1 MNKLIFLT
9 LLLIFFSCKEDNSNS
24 SPDDLLQQ
32 MESIDEE
39 IEALLITQCSDGSQC
54 VATPIGVKPCG
65 GPTRF
70 IVHSDATDQAK
81 LDALIEEYNELN
93 AKYNEMNNLGSDC
106 SVVTAPE
113 MDCISGTCQAVEN

>member
-9 LLLIFFSCKEDNSNS
+9 LLLIFFSCKEDDSNS

-32 MESIDEE
+32 MESIDEQ

-65 GPTRF
+65 GPTKF
-70 IVHSDATDQAK
+70 IVHSSSTDQEK
-81 LDALIEEYNELN
+81 LDALIEQYNELN
-93 AKYNEMNNLGSDC
+93 AEYNTETNAGSDC

-113 MDCISGTCQAVEN
+113 MDCISGPCQAVEN